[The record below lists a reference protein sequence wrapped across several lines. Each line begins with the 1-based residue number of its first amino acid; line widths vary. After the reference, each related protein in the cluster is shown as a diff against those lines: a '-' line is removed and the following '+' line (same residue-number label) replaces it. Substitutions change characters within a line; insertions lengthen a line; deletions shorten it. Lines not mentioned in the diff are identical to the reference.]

1 MKNMYRR
8 IALLLIF
15 IGLVFTAQSQSFT
28 PLANFLQAEV
38 QANKL
43 KGVHGLVYHKNK
55 VVFNQFYGDRD
66 ADNKIPM
73 TGEEIY
79 YLQSMSKPIITVAL
93 MTLYE
98 QGKFQLDDPVENYL
112 PEFKN
117 LRVVN
122 DVNKGIASGTIA
134 ANNKITIRQL
144 ISHTS
149 GMSHGITQVKMD
161 REIWNAILF
170 DQSLTTIDKRVAALA
185 KIPLSYQPGTKWN
198 YSFGPDVASRLIEVL
213 AGETTDAYLKR
224 TIFQPLGIKD
234 MGYNLSP
241 EQEKRAMVVYDFENG
256 KKLVRAKMQ
265 PQSSHVTV
273 HAGVNALW
281 GTMED
286 YLTFSKM
293 LYFGGTLKGKRI
305 LKKETLDL
313 MQVDVTGGL
322 TRKPDQNSRIYRIA
336 NGISLDE
343 DGSTNLEPGYGFGL
357 GFGILTNPMV
367 ANKPNVS
374 AGEYFWSGANST
386 HFFVNPKDE
395 VIGIFMTQ
403 IGSLAAP
410 NPYQFYFGDEF
421 RKGVYA
427 GIKPAS
433 TKKVS
438 MEVVKPAEVKA
449 LGFNQKVLEEFQ
461 QEVSKSIQQKEI
473 AGAVTLIARKGKIV
487 HFEAKGES
495 QMETHIPMQK
505 DAIFRLASMTKPI
518 ATLALLLLME
528 DGKCRPN
535 DPVSKYL
542 PEFASQQILVSK
554 DSVDGVWMYKTRE
567 AAKPLLIRHI
577 LTHTTGQPSAY
588 GGNMPEAY
596 AAVTKNVY
604 SSNIENYVK
613 KLAKLPLTHEPGEG
627 WIYGPGLLVAGRI
640 VEVLSGMPF
649 QDFVQKRILDPLE
662 MKDTHFFLEPKD
674 APRFTSYYQP
684 DGKGG
689 LALLDPGSEKSIRIS
704 GSKTYF
710 SGSGGLHSTA
720 IDYFK
725 FCQMVIQDGEL
736 NGVRIAKP
744 STIAMM
750 KTDQTPLDLEAAITP
765 TDDLK
770 NNGFTFGYAIKRKD
784 IGNDPRPAGTIYWSG
799 ATGPTFFIDPKH
811 ELVAMVLYQRPST
824 SPTKVRT
831 DFKTWV
837 MKSLQNP

>member
-1 MKNMYRR
+1 MKILR
-8 IALLLIF
+8 LLFLLF
-15 IGLVFTAQSQSFT
+15 FCVQVTLAQ
-28 PLANFLQAEV
+28 NFESLNQFLKQEV

-66 ADNKIPM
+66 AENKVPM
-73 TGEEIY
+73 TGKEIY
-79 YLQSMSKPIITVAL
+79 YLQSMSKPVITVAL

-98 QGKFQLDDPVENYL
+98 QGKFSLDDPVENYL

-117 LRVVN
+117 LSVVQ
-122 DVNKGIASGTIA
+122 DVNQGMGSSLIPAKSR
-134 ANNKITIRQL
+134 ITIRQL

-161 REIWNAILF
+161 RDIWNTILY
-170 DQSLTTIDKRVAALA
+170 DQSLTTIEKRVAALA
-185 KIPLSYQPGTKWN
+185 KIPLSYQPGMKWN

-213 AGETTDAYLKR
+213 TGETTDAYLKK
-224 TIFQPLGIKD
+224 TIFQPLGMKD
-234 MGYNLSP
+234 MGYNLN
-241 EQEKRAMVVYDFENG
+241 EAQEKRAMVVYDFQNG
-256 KKLVRAKMQ
+256 KNLVRSNMQ
-265 PQSSHVTV
+265 PARKNVTV
-273 HAGVNALW
+273 FAGVNALW

-286 YLTFSKM
+286 YLTFAKM
-293 LYFGGTLKGKRI
+293 LYHHGELHGKRI
-305 LKKETLDL
+305 LKKETLQL
-313 MQVDVTGGL
+313 MRTDVTAEI
-322 TRKPDQNSRIYRIA
+322 TRKPDQTSRIYKIA

-357 GFGILTNPMV
+357 GFGILINPMV

-386 HFFVNPKDE
+386 HFFINPKDE

-403 IGSLAAP
+403 IGSLGTP

-427 GIKPAS
+427 GTKTAESKLVTTDVAKPS
-433 TKKVS
+433 
-438 MEVVKPAEVKA
+438 EVKA
-449 LGFNQKVLEEFQ
+449 LGFDQKVLDEFQ

-495 QMETHIPMQK
+495 QMETHVPMQK

-528 DGKCRPN
+528 DGKCKPN

-542 PEFASQQILVSK
+542 PEFASQQVLVSK
-554 DSVDGVWMYKTRE
+554 DSVDGMWMFKTRE
-567 AAKPLLIRHI
+567 ATKPMLIRHV

-596 AAVTKNVY
+596 AAITKNAY

-640 VEVLSGMPF
+640 VEVISGMPF
-649 QDFVQKRILDPLE
+649 QDFVQKWILDPLG
-662 MKDTHFFLEPKD
+662 MKDTHFFLEAKD

-689 LALLDPGSEKSIRIS
+689 LALIDPGSEKSIRIS
-704 GSKTYF
+704 GSKTYY

-720 IDYFK
+720 MDYFK
-725 FCQMVIQDGEL
+725 FCQMVVQDGEL

-750 KTDQTPLDLEAAITP
+750 KTDQTPLNLEAAITP

-770 NNGFTFGYAIKRKD
+770 NNGFTFGYAIKRKE

-799 ATGPTFFIDPKH
+799 ATGPIFFIDPKH
-811 ELVAMVLYQRPST
+811 ELIAMLLYQRPST
-824 SPTKVRT
+824 APTNIRT
-831 DFKTWV
+831 NFKSWV
-837 MKSLQNP
+837 MNSLIK